1 MFRGTSTKRS
11 IARWLLIGLLVAS
24 GNACTTVL
32 APERTEALG
41 PPFNDALKEGYLQLA
56 ASRWEGGS
64 WEFLRFR
71 DKARQAMLGDAV
83 WPDDAAGSRV
93 PSALQPQLVAQR
105 DRLLTLLDA
114 GGRVL
119 APADAALAQV
129 SFDCWLSEVKAT
141 RTLGSECRESFI
153 AALHDTEGAVVATLP
168 ESYVVL
174 FESGSDAVDS
184 LGLNVATTASRAAQ
198 LRAPARVSVVGY
210 ADPTGPARLNEA
222 LSLQRAENVAAV
234 LARAGVSPDL
244 IDVQARGATG
254 AAADGRRVEITFDS

>member
-1 MFRGTSTKRS
+1 MFRETSTMP
-11 IARWLLIGLLVAS
+11 IARWLLIGLLMAS

-41 PPFNDALKEGYLQLA
+41 PPFNNALKEGYLQLA

-64 WEFLRFR
+64 WEFLHFR

-83 WPDDAAGSRV
+83 WPDDAAS
-93 PSALQPQLVAQR
+93 PQAPAALQPELVAQR
-105 DRLLTLLDA
+105 DRLLTVLDA

-129 SFDCWLSEVKAT
+129 SFDCWLSDVRASKS
-141 RTLGSECRESFI
+141 LGSECRESFV
-153 AALHDTEGAVVATLP
+153 AALQDSEQAVVATLP

-174 FESGSDAVDS
+174 FESGSDAVDAV
-184 LGLNVATTASRAAQ
+184 GLNVATTASRAAL
-198 LRAPARVSVVGY
+198 LRAPGRVSVIGY
-210 ADPTGPARLNEA
+210 ADPTGSARLNEA
-222 LSLQRAENVAAV
+222 LSLQRAENVAAA

-254 AAADGRRVEITFDS
+254 AVADGRRVEITLES